1 MEIADILSKVREE
14 GRALLSYEEGKRVL
28 EMWGIPVVPSRVATD
43 GAGAR
48 EAARFLGFPVVM
60 KVLSPDI
67 VHKSDVGG
75 VVTDLRTEEEAG
87 RAFEIMME
95 NAKERKP
102 TARIQGVIVEKM
114 LEGVEAIIGV
124 TKESQFGHV
133 LMFGMG
139 GVLVEL
145 LKDTS
150 FRLIPIEPGD
160 AEDMMREVR
169 GYVLLEGFRGRRA
182 DIESL
187 KGLLLKISDLIIHYP
202 EIAGIDLNPVIAS
215 PSGSIVADVRIQM
228 DG

>member
-1 MEIADILSKVREE
+1 MEIAEILSTARKE
-14 GRALLSYEEGKRVL
+14 GRSLLSYEEGKRVL
-28 EMWGIPVVPSRVATD
+28 EMWGVPVVPSKVATD
-43 GAGAR
+43 RAGVT

-60 KVLSPDI
+60 KILSPDI
-67 VHKSDVGG
+67 VHKSNMGG

-87 RAFEIMME
+87 RAFETMME
-95 NAKERKP
+95 NVKERKP

-139 GVLVEL
+139 GILVEL

-150 FRLIPIEPGD
+150 FRLIPIEPAD

-169 GYVLLEGFRGRRA
+169 GYALLEGFRGRRA